1 MNIKIDNEYMQMQ
14 QALQSQYSSINV
26 QNTNSD
32 LNRFYHMNVP
42 FQLTLEYCSGSELED
57 YINIMTLS
65 AEKSL
70 MYQESAATKNFAR
83 TKDVMHYHDFFEFV
97 IVLEGSIVQKIEGK
111 DYLYA
116 AGSCCLINRSL
127 CHLEH
132 YHAKTKV
139 LFIGMSPEFVS
150 ELFKSAQNSAFSAEK
165 KICNGEIYQF
175 ITDDLKYPGK
185 KAYLDFIPAYQNHK
199 HALHLHDLAQSMIQT
214 LLYPDLGQLIRSED
228 FCAHSCLIYLHLNTI
243 NAPKSAWIPTVIFC
257 CSPVSAISL
266 RKAMAE
272 CPGQN

>member
-214 LLYPDLGQLIRSED
+214 LLYPDFG
-228 FCAHSCLIYLHLNTI
+228 
-243 NAPKSAWIPTVIFC
+243 KSMNFRRYP
-257 CSPVSAISL
+257 P
-266 RKAMAE
+266 
-272 CPGQN
+272 